1 MASSKDFMNFV
12 YNRNASTSDDIAYSK
27 TNKTQNKISDID
39 IDKLPG
45 TDFQHDVW
53 KALIKIPYGKTR
65 TYAQVAQMS
74 GHPNAVR
81 AVANAIGKNPLPP
94 IIPCHRVVRNDGS
107 IGGYS
112 APGGIKEK
120 IRLLNKE
127 KSGA

>member
-12 YNRNASTSDDIAYSK
+12 YDQTASTSDDITYSK
-27 TNKTQNKISDID
+27 PKKTQNKISDID

>member
-1 MASSKDFMNFV
+1 MP
-12 YNRNASTSDDIAYSK
+12 
-27 TNKTQNKISDID
+27 NKITDKD

-53 KALIKIPYGKTR
+53 KALIKIPYGETC
-65 TYAQVAQMS
+65 TYAQVAKMS

-94 IIPCHRVVRNDGS
+94 IIPCHRVIRSDGK

-112 APGGIKEK
+112 AKGGIAAKR
-120 IRLLNKE
+120 RLLSKE
-127 KSGA
+127 KSGT